1 MHNYKKTTMKKTIA
15 ILTLTF
21 LLTAF
26 TPVDESF
33 IGKITYKYSFT
44 DLKGNDISDQ
54 MFTYFGKEQQYY
66 IDDKNYKSYDEENN
80 WTQLYN
86 SETNI
91 YYSFN
96 KDKTAKEIDG
106 SKTTSQIFKVTKLDI
121 TENISGYECKA
132 FQVETDNATT
142 IYYYTPKLKINISP
156 FLKHNFGEWNK
167 YLKEVDGAL
176 NLKFVVTN
184 HKNGFIWTA
193 IATEVT
199 QQKLKT
205 TDFEFPKGFELKK

>member
-1 MHNYKKTTMKKTIA
+1 MRKAIA

-26 TPVDESF
+26 VTEDQSF
-33 IGKITYKYSFT
+33 IGKITFKYSFT

-54 MFTYFGKEQQYY
+54 MFAYFGKEQQYF
-66 IDDKNYKSYDEENN
+66 IDEKNYKSYDEKNY

-86 SETNI
+86 SETNL

-106 SKTTSQIFKVTKLDI
+106 SRITSQKFKVKKLDI
-121 TENISGYECKA
+121 TEPVAGYECKA

-142 IYYYTPKLKINISP
+142 IYYYSPKLKINISP

-167 YLKEVDGAL
+167 YLKEAEGAMS
-176 NLKFVVTN
+176 LKFVMTN
-184 HKNGFIWTA
+184 HQNGFVWTA
-193 IATEVT
+193 VATEVT
-199 QQKLKT
+199 QQNFKSA
-205 TDFEFPKGFELKK
+205 DFEFPKDFQLKN